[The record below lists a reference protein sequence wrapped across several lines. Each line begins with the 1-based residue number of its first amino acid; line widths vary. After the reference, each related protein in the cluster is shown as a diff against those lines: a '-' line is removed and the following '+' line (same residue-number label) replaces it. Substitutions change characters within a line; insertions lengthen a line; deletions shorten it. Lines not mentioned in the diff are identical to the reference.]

1 MCRSSRR
8 RARGPLRRRSRLL
21 EHRSS
26 SSRRRRPPAT
36 GKLGGCLK
44 LLGGGGGAVSRGT
57 TCPTPRHGRA
67 SSADISTEVATLA
80 IPLVGL
86 PIGYAVFLATKDAWL
101 AALVWA
107 TIGIV
112 LACGSYLLWQNLR
125 RDL

>member
-1 MCRSSRR
+1 MPEAPWWRRWGGLPWDNKPDAEARTSFFSRD
-8 RARGPLRRRSRLL
+8 L
-21 EHRSS
+21 
-26 SSRRRRPPAT
+26 
-36 GKLGGCLK
+36 
-44 LLGGGGGAVSRGT
+44 
-57 TCPTPRHGRA
+57 
-67 SSADISTEVATLA
+67 STKVATLA

-112 LACGSYLLWQNLR
+112 LACGSYLLWRNLR